1 VLGGE
6 GRGCSASVA
15 AAAAASLPCSQAR
28 NRRFFDV
35 TPVGA

>member
-15 AAAAASLPCSQAR
+15 AAASLHCSQAR